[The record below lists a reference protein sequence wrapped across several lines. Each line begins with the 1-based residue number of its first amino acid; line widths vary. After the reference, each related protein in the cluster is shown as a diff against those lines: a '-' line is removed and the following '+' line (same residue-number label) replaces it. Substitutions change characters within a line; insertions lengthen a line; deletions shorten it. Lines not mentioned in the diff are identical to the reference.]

1 MPALQCLLSC
11 YTIARLASATLT
23 ASCERFSISCRNAQ
37 CHLKFVPLVSSLD
50 GLRSLTPWIHAWLDV
65 RHFVSACHEA
75 HGYQILYRV
84 SMNHRIHHL
93 AVWVLALI
101 HFFIGLGWYALFGE
115 AWLNYNARTMTDI
128 EQPHNAVLVVTAIV
142 SAVLANY
149 ALAWLFAKM
158 HVAHALTGLKIALIC
173 WVAFLFAQ
181 YAAISVFSAFETNPW
196 PLILINMGRPFLAFA
211 ISGIVLGAWR
221 LREL

>member
-1 MPALQCLLSC
+1 MEGGASLLVLMPHDRASSARRSSQVAKHSAFLAESLSALW
-11 YTIARLASATLT
+11 R
-23 ASCERFSISCRNAQ
+23 
-37 CHLKFVPLVSSLD
+37 KFV
-50 GLRSLTPWIHAWLDV
+50 RV
-65 RHFVSACHEA
+65 RDLVSACHQA
-75 HGYQILYRV
+75 RGYRILHRA
-84 SMNHRIHHL
+84 SMNQRIHHL

-128 EQPHNAVLVVTAIV
+128 EPPHNAVLFVTAIV
-142 SAVLANY
+142 SAVLVNY
-149 ALAWLFAKM
+149 TLAWLFAKM

-173 WVAFLFAQ
+173 WLGFLFAQ

-196 PLILINMGRPFLAFA
+196 PLILINMGRPFVAFA